1 MTHKTHERGSF
12 FVGVGILSRDR
23 ELVKKGDETV
33 KRNRSVWMILLFILV
48 GAGIV
53 YFAMTLFGDGE
64 DGVKPPLPTV
74 RVGSVSAEVEQSTYC
89 WESGNQATCADY
101 GLPEADDLQLIT
113 VKPGDRIDVVYH
125 AEPMTSSFNRIED
138 GELVSSELV
147 VPDKPGIYLYEVG
160 GEWSQGDSRYVF
172 GVRVPEN

>member
-1 MTHKTHERGSF
+1 M
-12 FVGVGILSRDR
+12 
-23 ELVKKGDETV
+23 

-64 DGVKPPLPTV
+64 DPVKPPLPTV
-74 RVGSVSAEVEQSTYC
+74 RVGSVTTEVEQSTYC

-125 AEPMTSSFNRIED
+125 ADPMESSFNRIED
-138 GELVSSELV
+138 GEIVSADAI
-147 VPDKPGIYLYEVG
+147 VPDEPGVYLYEIG
-160 GEWSQGDSRYVF
+160 GEWKQGDSRYVF
-172 GVRVPEN
+172 GVRVPEK